1 MGEEEKE
8 DDEEKEKDE
17 NGDDDENKDGDEDE
31 EKPLGF
37 PPRLL
42 SVRPLL
48 LRQKSGSQPCSQ
60 QYRYGGKNLPLQ
72 QFVFACLYDFQC
84 SSSKTTRSAIE

>member
-1 MGEEEKE
+1 MGEEKKE
-8 DDEEKEKDE
+8 DDEEKDKDE
-17 NGDDDENKDGDEDE
+17 NGDDEENEDEDE

-37 PPRLL
+37 PPGLP
-42 SVRPLL
+42 SVRQLS